1 MYLTGS
7 FSGKYYGTANL
18 YKLLINGTIHDL
30 PIRPIVSNIGT
41 ASYHV
46 AKYLA
51 KVLSPLAYSEYTI
64 RSTIDL
70 MNKVKNEKIPR
81 GFSNVSFDIK
91 SLFTSMPLEKTIDI
105 ALERIYLRKEKN
117 YFN

>member
-1 MYLTGS
+1 MYPTGS
-7 FSGKYYGTANL
+7 FPGKCYGTANL

-51 KVLSPLAYSEYTI
+51 KVLSPFAYSEYTI

-70 MNKVKNEKIPR
+70 MNKVKNEKIPW
-81 GFSNVSFDIK
+81 GFSMVSFDVK
-91 SLFTSMPLEKTIDI
+91 SLFTFAPFEKTIDI
-105 ALERIYLRKEKN
+105 ALERIYLWKEKN